1 MNRLMD
7 GDRGSGIGD
16 RGSGEPRVDALLDA
30 LAAED
35 ARVAAPSHLESEV
48 MRAWDAHQTL
58 RPRSWARPWFP
69 LAWRLAAVAVALLA
83 IYYSLPGRRPAT
95 EVASPVATNAAP
107 LSSLTAEAGVPLVA
121 DPLADPT
128 ALNVMRVRMSRSAL
142 ANLGLPILD
151 PDAAGVVDVEVLVG
165 EDGVARSIRRAAFA
179 GTHVI
184 EE

>member
-1 MNRLMD
+1 
-7 GDRGSGIGD
+7 
-16 RGSGEPRVDALLDA
+16 LLDA
-30 LAAED
+30 LAADD
-35 ARVAAPSHLESEV
+35 ARVAAPLRLQSEV
-48 MRAWDAHQTL
+48 MRAWDAHQGM
-58 RPRSWARPWFP
+58 RPRTWARPWVP
-69 LAWRLAAVAVALLA
+69 LAWRLAAVAMALLV
-83 IYYSLPGRRPAT
+83 IYFSLPGRRATTEIAPA
-95 EVASPVATNAAP
+95 AATTAAP
-107 LSSLTAEAGVPLVA
+107 VSSLTAEAGVPLVA

-179 GTHVI
+179 ETHVI